1 MNDRSV
7 SIVFFRWNHHAQKVI
22 CSVFPLRIF
31 NFHSLLICAPTVPR
45 PGELANNA
53 MTIFLFNVLLHWGCI
68 TNLCHSF
75 WALRNESKCSKY
87 SRVFASVRNQSHSFL
102 IVRVEWSMFEIWPAC
117 AHTIWRMPWR
127 RKSVKSGIKN
137 SRRCHRVRHVSWTE
151 FSLRKNASCMPAA
164 ALTNMLHS

>member
-7 SIVFFRWNHHAQKVI
+7 S
-22 CSVFPLRIF
+22 SVFWSHYSAQRC
-31 NFHSLLICAPTVPR
+31 NCHSFLPMRTHCSTTGRAR
-45 PGELANNA
+45 NNA

-68 TNLCHSF
+68 INLCYSF
-75 WALRNESKCSKY
+75 WALRNESKSSKY

-102 IVRVEWSMFEIWPAC
+102 IVRVEWRMFEIWPAC

-127 RKSVKSGIKN
+127 RKSVQSSTKN
-137 SRRCHRVRHVSWTE
+137 LVGVTEWDMSE

-164 ALTNMLHS
+164 ALTNMLH